1 MAQAPVKL
9 AGRRLKTPRAAAIAG
24 ILFAVLYSMALV
36 LIRLSIPTDASDR
49 GAWLAGQSGTVSLA
63 LVLAPLAGIAFLWFI
78 GVLRD
83 RMAQL
88 EDQFFSTVFLG
99 SGLLYLGLSFM
110 SAALA
115 GGLLAGYAAD
125 PGLVKSDV
133 YFFARQV
140 MYQINNVYALRM
152 SSVFMIS
159 LATIWLRT
167 GTAPRVLVVLTYMLA
182 LGLLFSA
189 SLSFWLTFTFPL
201 WVLAISVFI
210 QVENLRNPAPHAERS
225 PETA

>member
-1 MAQAPVKL
+1 
-9 AGRRLKTPRAAAIAG
+9 
-24 ILFAVLYSMALV
+24 
-36 LIRLSIPTDASDR
+36 
-49 GAWLAGQSGTVSLA
+49 
-63 LVLAPLAGIAFLWFI
+63 
-78 GVLRD
+78 
-83 RMAQL
+83 
-88 EDQFFSTVFLG
+88 
-99 SGLLYLGLSFM
+99 
-110 SAALA
+110 
-115 GGLLAGYAAD
+115 
-125 PGLVKSDV
+125 V

-167 GTAPRVLVVLTYMLA
+167 GTAPRGLVVVTYMLA

-210 QVENLRNPAPHAERS
+210 LVENLRNPSPRAERNLS
-225 PETA
+225 TA